1 MLVSSEATMVGA
13 AEVGDF
19 CGGGALVAAFAFAL
33 RLGRRFAAAA
43 PVINVADWIS
53 VRRVS
58 FALAMT

>member
-1 MLVSSEATMVGA
+1 MVGA
-13 AEVGDF
+13 AYVGDF